1 MTVDM
6 DLYDR
11 ATRAWQPWD
20 KAKED
25 SSCRSADMY
34 RVSPAYKAL
43 SHSDFRPTEGNH
55 LYHCVA
61 SQVFCPKAKLRI

>member
-11 ATRAWQPWD
+11 ATRAWHPWD

-25 SSCRSADMY
+25 SSCRSADMD

-43 SHSDFRPTEGNH
+43 SHGGLCPTVG
-55 LYHCVA
+55 Y
-61 SQVFCPKAKLRI
+61 S